1 MSGQVLLL
9 VRETQTT
16 SRTRGAL
23 SAYHS
28 HKESQIGMSSSI
40 VNVSSLWLRQQNRYY
55 HLYRRHG
62 RSHPC
67 VGRHRSPHKLQHCA
81 ASFEHSAVRP
91 VPIKVITVSSK
102 SKSAGQ
108 ACASEWMAKLSR
120 YTAVES
126 INVKNNPLNAKDTAV
141 AVKNEGSRVLKHIAP
156 TDYVVCL
163 DERGRDVNSMDVAR
177 LLADASSNGVKN
189 LVFLI
194 GGPFGHSQEVRQS
207 SQDTIRLS
215 RCVLN
220 HSVAHIVLMEQLY
233 RAWTILKNEPYHH

>member
-1 MSGQVLLL
+1 M
-9 VRETQTT
+9 
-16 SRTRGAL
+16 
-23 SAYHS
+23 
-28 HKESQIGMSSSI
+28 I
-40 VNVSSLWLRQQNRYY
+40 WLRQQVTLYS
-55 HLYRRHG
+55 HLYRR
-62 RSHPC
+62 RRRHPY
-67 VGRHRSPHKLQHCA
+67 VGRHRSPHSMQHCA

-108 ACASEWMAKLSR
+108 ACASEWSAKLSR

-141 AVKNEGSRVLKHIAP
+141 AVKNEGTRVLKHITP
-156 TDYVVCL
+156 TTDHVVCL
-163 DERGRDVNSMDVAR
+163 DERGRDVTSMDMAR

-233 RAWTILKNEPYHH
+233 RAWTILKKEPYHH